1 MLRGVREYFRAKSL
15 DEAVRF
21 LGEHGENTHLLAG
34 GTDLLLVDRAY
45 DTILDISRLDLD
57 YIREETDELA
67 IGATTS
73 IETISRS
80 PLVQSLADGI
90 LCEACH
96 LFGTYQIRNMA
107 TIGGNV
113 ANAMPAADPPSALL
127 ALDARAV
134 ALGPNGSRREMA
146 LAHFFT
152 GPRTTI
158 LERDEL
164 LVEIRL
170 PLRFRAW
177 RGRWRKIGRVTR
189 DIAIVNAGVSARIEA
204 GVIADARVALCA
216 VAPRPLR
223 ITEAENLLRGKAP
236 STALFAE
243 AGEIVK
249 RNVRPISDLRA
260 GEAYR
265 RHVSGV
271 IVRRALAEIAGIE
284 EA

>member
-1 MLRGVREYFRAKSL
+1 MLRGVTEYLRARSV

-21 LGEHGENTHLLAG
+21 LGEHGESTHLLAG

-45 DTILDISRLDLD
+45 ETILDISRLELD
-57 YIREETDELA
+57 YIREEDDELA

-80 PLVQSLADGI
+80 PLVASLADGI
-90 LCEACH
+90 LGEACRI
-96 LFGTYQIRNMA
+96 FGTYQIRNMA

-134 ALGPNGSRREMA
+134 ALGPNGSRREMV
-146 LAHFFT
+146 LSHFFT
-152 GPRTTI
+152 GPRATI
-158 LERDEL
+158 LEREEL
-164 LVEIRL
+164 LVEIRM

-189 DIAIVNAGVSARIEA
+189 DIALVNAGVSARLDG
-204 GVIADARVALCA
+204 GVIADARIALCA
-216 VAPRPLR
+216 VAPTPLR
-223 ITEAENLLRGKAP
+223 ATQAENLVRGQAP
-236 STALFAE
+236 SAELFAE
-243 AGEIVK
+243 AGAIVA
-249 RNVRPISDLRA
+249 RNVRPISDARA
-260 GEAYR
+260 SEAYR

-271 IVRRALAEIAGIE
+271 IVRRALEQIAGIE

>member
-1 MLRGVREYFRAKSL
+1 MLRGVREYLRANTV

-21 LGEHGENTHLLAG
+21 LADHGESTHLLAG

-45 DTILDISRLDLD
+45 DTLLDISRLPLD
-57 YIREETDELA
+57 YVREDDGDLA

-73 IETISRS
+73 IETIARS
-80 PLVQSLADGI
+80 SLVQSLADGM
-90 LCEACH
+90 LCESCRI
-96 LFGTYQIRNMA
+96 FGTYQIRNMA

-152 GPRTTI
+152 GPRATI
-158 LERDEL
+158 LEREEM
-164 LVEIRL
+164 LVEIRV
-170 PLRFRAW
+170 PLRFREW

-189 DIAIVNAGVSARIEA
+189 DIAIVNAGVSARLDA
-204 GVIADARVALCA
+204 GAIADARIALCA

-223 ITEAENLLRGKAP
+223 ITEAEDLLRGKTP
-236 STALFAE
+236 SAELFAE
-243 AGEIVK
+243 AGAIVT
-249 RNVRPISDLRA
+249 RAVRPISDQRA

-271 IVRRALAEIAGIE
+271 IVRRALESIAGIE
-284 EA
+284 AA

>member
-1 MLRGVREYFRAKSL
+1 MLRGVNEYVRAASI
-15 DEAVRF
+15 DEAIRF
-21 LGEHGENTHLLAG
+21 LGQHGEKTHLLAG

-45 DTILDISRLDLD
+45 DAILDISRLELD
-57 YIREETDELA
+57 YIREENDDLA

-80 PLVQSLADGI
+80 PVVRMLADGI
-90 LCEACH
+90 LAESCRI
-96 LFGTYQIRNMA
+96 FGTYQIRNMA

-127 ALDARAV
+127 ALDARAI
-134 ALGPNGSRREMA
+134 ALGPNASRREMA

-152 GPRTTI
+152 GPRATI
-158 LERDEL
+158 LEREEL
-164 LVEIRL
+164 LVEIRI

-177 RGRWRKIGRVTR
+177 RGRWRKVGRVTR
-189 DIAIVNAGVSARIEA
+189 DIAVVNAGVSLRLDDGVIGDARI
-204 GVIADARVALCA
+204 ALCA
-216 VAPRPLR
+216 VAPTPLR
-223 ITEAENLLRGKAP
+223 ITEAETLLRGKTP
-236 STALFAE
+236 SAALFAE

-260 GEAYR
+260 SEAYR